1 VRIRS
6 VLSHSAQAIA
16 EGALIALLVV
26 GLMAGSAFAAKSG
39 GGKPAGGSTST
50 FTGPVMVKDQN
61 GNGSPNYMDEI
72 TFNVSTTASTRPE
85 VGLRC
90 YQGTAFV
97 EDAYVSYFDSWLSPT
112 YFQLGSSYWDP
123 TLDASCTARLFYYD
137 SRAREHVLATITFA
151 VAP

>member
-6 VLSHSAQAIA
+6 VFSHSAQAVA
-16 EGALIALLVV
+16 EGALISLIVV
-26 GLMAGSAFAAKSG
+26 GLMAGTAFAAKG
-39 GGKPAGGSTST
+39 GGGGNTTGSTT
-50 FTGPVMVKDQN
+50 FSGPVMVLDAN

-72 TFNVSTTASTRPE
+72 TFNVSTSATSQPM

-97 EDAYVSYFDSWLSPT
+97 EDAYVSYFNSWLSPT
-112 YFQLGSSYWDP
+112 YFQLGSSYWNP
-123 TLDASCTARLFYYD
+123 ALNASCTARLFYYNK
-137 SRAREHVLATITFA
+137 RGGENVLATMTFP